1 MDFAPNHAFE
11 TLIVDPARD
20 VREQD
25 AEASLKHGV
34 SLRLVAFEVDD
45 VASLPRLG
53 KPLLGKVVL
62 GQCPAGLLLELDVFC
77 NDVFVKRCKLASA
90 EDVLVTVRKA
100 RGTFMLSLSLRGVVK
115 DSSGNVYVVLSA
127 PVLKVPS

>member
-20 VREQD
+20 VGEQD
-25 AEASLKHGV
+25 AEASLKYGL
-34 SLRLVAFEVDD
+34 SIRLVAFEVHDMG
-45 VASLPRLG
+45 SLPR
-53 KPLLGKVVL
+53 LGKVVL

-77 NDVFVKRCKLASA
+77 NDVFVKRCRLLSV

-100 RGTFMLSLSLRGVVK
+100 RGTFMLSLGLRAVAK
-115 DSSGNVYVVLSA
+115 DSSGNVYIMFSA